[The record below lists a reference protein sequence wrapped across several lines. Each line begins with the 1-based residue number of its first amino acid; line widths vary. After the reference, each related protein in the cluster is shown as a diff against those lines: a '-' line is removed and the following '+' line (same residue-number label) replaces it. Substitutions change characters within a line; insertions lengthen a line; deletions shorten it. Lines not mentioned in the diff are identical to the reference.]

1 MARSTNTMS
10 HPDGSNVN
18 ITSGAAAVTIYTSSI
33 ITIPANSGITLSGSF
48 GVSDSAPGYVV
59 GSVDIKNSDTN
70 ATIGSAGQFLAY
82 GAGTATISAS
92 IQNPSGT
99 PLNIQLVANAGS
111 YIASTTAR
119 VTGFTTSTIELY
131 PKETIGIVTIPDNNP
146 SYPNYGIV
154 VGGTSGTN
162 WMTILTENIPAG
174 NLLTAIGLPFNSIK
188 ESGTTPIFEYQI
200 LKNGVVVDT
209 FDFNPAY
216 NQSGQQLGIRYAVE
230 TTEAT
235 TILIRVR
242 CKSAGGATSI
252 NSHRSVIILRFD
264 LDQIGRLSKHIVE
277 TYTPVSTTM
286 LKTPPLDSPVGNKIF
301 RIICSNIAA
310 NDYFYRSVRYRNS
323 DTFETAVGGTYA
335 YPDALHGADISS
347 GASLEFNPAQAT
359 DVSNPRGDF
368 HYGMF
373 EQPSGADKTTLTYEA
388 TSARD
393 QKLRPGSAIY
403 LLDLSAEVAPTE
415 EYDPI
420 NYLEIS

>member
-1 MARSTNTMS
+1 MARATSNIS
-10 HPDGSNVN
+10 HPDGSAVSLTAGGP
-18 ITSGAAAVTIYTSSI
+18 ITTIYTSNDI
-33 ITIPANSGITLSGSF
+33 IIPGNSGVMLNVAGTLT
-48 GVSDSAPGYVV
+48 DSTPGYV
-59 GSVDIKNSDTN
+59 
-70 ATIGSAGQFLAY
+70 IGSMEAVDKSTLAVYSSNEVMAY
-82 GAGTATISAS
+82 GSSPLSLMLT
-92 IQNPSGT
+92 IQNPSANPIT
-99 PLNIQLVANAGS
+99 INLIIQATAYFGN
-111 YIASTTAR
+111 TTGR
-119 VTGFTTSTIELY
+119 VTAFKTEAVQLY
-131 PKETIGIVTIPDNNP
+131 PNEKAGRVAIPDNNV
-146 SYPNYGIV
+146 SYPNYGVV

-162 WMTILTENIPAG
+162 WMTVLTENIPAG
-174 NLLTAIGLPFNSIK
+174 NLLTAIGLPFSSTK

-209 FDFNPAY
+209 FDFNPDY
-216 NQSGQQLGIRYAVE
+216 NQTGQQLGIRYSVE

-242 CKSAGGATSI
+242 CKSAGGAATI
-252 NSHRSVIILRFD
+252 NSHMSVIILRFD
-264 LDQIGRLSKHIVE
+264 LDQIGRLSKHVVE

-310 NDYFYRSVRYRNS
+310 NDFFYRNIRYRNS
-323 DTFETAVGGTYA
+323 DTFETAVGGTYE
-335 YPDALHGADISS
+335 YPDALHGGDIST

-368 HYGMF
+368 HFGMF

-403 LLDLSAEVAPTE
+403 LLDLSAEVAPSV
-415 EYDPI
+415 EYEPI